1 LLVKWQA
8 LRPLSQD
15 YTVFFHIQTA
25 DGALWG
31 QQDAMPKGNAAPT
44 SRWRPGQVVDDLLRV
59 QLRAAAPIGG
69 DYRYLLGLYQW
80 QTGQRLRT
88 ATDDK
93 VVVQP

>member
-1 LLVKWQA
+1 
-8 LRPLSQD
+8 
-15 YTVFFHIQTA
+15 
-25 DGALWG
+25 
-31 QQDAMPKGNAAPT
+31 
-44 SRWRPGQVVDDLLRV
+44 VVDDLLRV